1 VSILKYSNG
10 KMLYQFYYPAVGIM
24 QNANEIIPR
33 VWLGNRFAA
42 WDEEWLKEK
51 NIRAIFNCTKDLRF
65 AENVNATRYRVP
77 VDDNLEPREI
87 NNMTLWS
94 PEIAYKVTHEYNQG
108 KNILIHC
115 AAGMQRSAA
124 VLTIFLIT
132 ITGESAPVLM
142 SHIRRKRHIAFV
154 PQANFRKSI
163 EYYDKL
169 YHNEILAQLNKNRI
183 KNLNMLEDQQ

>member
-1 VSILKYSNG
+1 
-10 KMLYQFYYPAVGIM
+10 M

-42 WDEEWLKEK
+42 WDTQWLKEK
-51 NIRAIFNCTKDLRF
+51 KISVIFNCTKDLRF
-65 AENVNATRYRVP
+65 DENITANRYRVP
-77 VDDNLEPREI
+77 VDDNLEPAEI

-94 PEIAYKVTHEYNQG
+94 PEIAFKVTHEYNQG

-142 SHIRRKRHIAFV
+142 SHIRRKRAVAFV
-154 PQANFRKSI
+154 PQVNFRKSI

-169 YHNEILAQLNKNRI
+169 YHNDILNALNQRKLKDVKSVETTI
-183 KNLNMLEDQQ
+183 

>member
-1 VSILKYSNG
+1 
-10 KMLYQFYYPAVGIM
+10 M

-42 WDEEWLKEK
+42 WDTQWLKEK
-51 NIRAIFNCTKDLRF
+51 NITVVFNCTKDLHF
-65 AENVNATRYRVP
+65 AEDIDVARYRVP
-77 VDDNLEPREI
+77 VDDNLEASEI

-132 ITGESAPVLM
+132 VTGETAPVLM
-142 SHIRRKRHIAFV
+142 SHIRRKRKIAFV
-154 PQANFRKSI
+154 PQVNFRKSI

-169 YHNEILAQLNKNRI
+169 YHNEIINSVNKKKL
-183 KNLNMLEDQQ
+183 KNLETLEADA

>member
-1 VSILKYSNG
+1 
-10 KMLYQFYYPAVGIM
+10 M

-42 WDEEWLKEK
+42 WDTKWLKEN
-51 NIRAIFNCTKDLRF
+51 NIHVIFNCTKDLRF
-65 AENVNATRYRVP
+65 ADGHRATKYRVP
-77 VDDNLEPREI
+77 VDDNLASNEI
-87 NNMTLWS
+87 NNMTMWS

-124 VLTIFLIT
+124 VLTIFMIT
-132 ITGESAPVLM
+132 LTGESAPVIM
-142 SHIRRKRHIAFV
+142 SYIRKRRPIAFV
-154 PQANFRKSI
+154 PGVNFRPSI

-169 YHNEILAQLNKNRI
+169 YHTEII
-183 KNLNMLEDQQ
+183 QQIDRRKLKSLKAFENNS

>member
-1 VSILKYSNG
+1 
-10 KMLYQFYYPAVGIM
+10 M

-42 WDEEWLKEK
+42 WDVQWLKEN
-51 NIRAIFNCTKDLRF
+51 NITVIFNCTKDLRF
-65 AENVNATRYRVP
+65 AEGVNATRYRVP
-77 VDDNLEPREI
+77 VDDNLEPAEI

-94 PEIAYKVTHEYNQG
+94 PEIAYKVTHEYNLG

-124 VLTIFLIT
+124 VLTILLIT
-132 ITGESAPVLM
+132 VTGESAPVLM
-142 SHIRRKRHIAFV
+142 SHIRRKRKIAFV

-169 YHNEILAQLNKNRI
+169 YHNEIMKHVNKKKLMSIRD
-183 KNLNMLEDQQ
+183 LEEDE

>member
-1 VSILKYSNG
+1 
-10 KMLYQFYYPAVGIM
+10 M

-42 WDEEWLKEK
+42 WDTQWLKEK
-51 NIRAIFNCTKDLRF
+51 NITVIFNCTKDLRF
-65 AENVNATRYRVP
+65 DENIKANRYRIP
-77 VDDNLEPREI
+77 VDDNLEPAEI

-132 ITGESAPVLM
+132 LTGESAPVLM
-142 SHIRRKRHIAFV
+142 SHIRRKRAVAFV
-154 PQANFRKSI
+154 PQVNFRKSI

-169 YHNEILAQLNKNRI
+169 YHNDILHALNQRKL
-183 KNLNMLEDQQ
+183 KDVKSVETTV